1 MFISALGFTWRPERQ
16 DPMSSTGISQDP
28 ERHISIAFHARY
40 IDFYKLSFPPRTFKA
55 ESVRGLSSERESPK
69 LLVFEYSQVSSL
81 NSLVVIRDKRR
92 PATWKVFIILP
103 MFKCCLP
110 YQFPLAIAAKT
121 SLTKC
126 ADEDNVNCLRSIKSQ
141 VEDPNGYL
149 SSWVFR
155 NVTEGSICKFSVW
168 NDVENK
174 VINIELSGY
183 GLKGEFPLGFNQCSA
198 LGGLNLSGN
207 NFFGVLPS
215 SSIASLVP
223 LVTFLD
229 LSYNQFSGEIP
240 ASLWNITYLNCLML
254 QHNQFTGQLPPELA
268 SLRRLA
274 TFLAADYQL
283 TCPPLGI
290 GVESFANN
298 KGLCGWPIDYC
309 IEQEEKVIRF
319 GKIGAAVSAP
329 VGTFLGWFF
338 NGRKKKRGD
347 IRHRS

>member
-1 MFISALGFTWRPERQ
+1 MCIITLFT
-16 DPMSSTGISQDP
+16 TCLC
-28 ERHISIAFHARY
+28 F
-40 IDFYKLSFPPRTFKA
+40 
-55 ESVRGLSSERESPK
+55 
-69 LLVFEYSQVSSL
+69 LLVSTF
-81 NSLVVIRDKRR
+81 
-92 PATWKVFIILP
+92 TG
-103 MFKCCLP
+103 
-110 YQFPLAIAAKT
+110 
-121 SLTKC
+121 
-126 ADEDNVNCLRSIKSQ
+126 ADEGNVNCLRSIKSQ

-155 NVTEGSICKFSVW
+155 NVTEGSICKFSGVSCW

-229 LSYNQFSGEIP
+229 RSYNQFSGEIP

-254 QHNQFTGQLPPELA
+254 RHNQFTGQLPPELA

-274 TFLAADYQL
+274 AFLVADNQL
-283 TCPPLGI
+283 TCPVPKFNEALGI

-309 IEQEEKVIRF
+309 IEQEEKVIWF

-329 VGTFLGWFF
+329 VGAFLGWFF

>member
-1 MFISALGFTWRPERQ
+1 MCIITLFT
-16 DPMSSTGISQDP
+16 TCLC
-28 ERHISIAFHARY
+28 F
-40 IDFYKLSFPPRTFKA
+40 
-55 ESVRGLSSERESPK
+55 
-69 LLVFEYSQVSSL
+69 LLVSTF
-81 NSLVVIRDKRR
+81 
-92 PATWKVFIILP
+92 TG
-103 MFKCCLP
+103 
-110 YQFPLAIAAKT
+110 
-121 SLTKC
+121 

-155 NVTEGSICKFSVW
+155 NVTEGSICKFS
-168 NDVENK
+168 
-174 VINIELSGY
+174 G
-183 GLKGEFPLGFNQCSA
+183 
-198 LGGLNLSGN
+198 
-207 NFFGVLPS
+207 
-215 SSIASLVP
+215 
-223 LVTFLD
+223 
-229 LSYNQFSGEIP
+229 
-240 ASLWNITYLNCLML
+240 
-254 QHNQFTGQLPPELA
+254 FTGQLPPELA

-283 TCPPLGI
+283 TCPVLKFNEALGI